1 MLTYSI
7 MLDGGFVKRKVGS
20 AAKPAVSQDVVRLTQ
35 AIRSHP
41 LLVSHRLHRIYFYD
55 AAPSAEIIENPFS
68 KERTDFSATRAYR
81 ANEVMHGQLACESFF
96 ANRLGELSF
105 DGWAPKK
112 DLRKTTQESLT
123 LRSDDIKPAIS
134 QKGVD
139 MRIGLDMASLSLKK
153 LSSLIVLVT
162 SDSDFVPAMKFA
174 RREGTQVLLVT
185 LGHGVKEPMRHHADV
200 VLDSTVAEWF
210 ERTEPANLP
219 AASSAESEISRT
231 TSS

>member
-7 MLDGGFVKRKVGS
+7 MLDGGFVKRKVGN
-20 AAKPAVSQDVVRLTQ
+20 ATKPATSQDVVRLTT
-35 AIRSHP
+35 AIRNHP
-41 LLVSHRLHRIYFYD
+41 LLAAHRLHRIYFYD

-68 KERTDFSATRAYR
+68 KERTDFRLTRAYR
-81 ANEVMHGQLACESFF
+81 ANEVMHDQLACESFF

-112 DLRKTTQESLT
+112 DLRKAAEESLT
-123 LRSDDIKPAIS
+123 LRSDDIKPVIN

-162 SDSDFVPAMKFA
+162 GDSDFVPAMKFA
-174 RREGTQVLLVT
+174 RREGAQVFLVT

-200 VLDSTVAEWF
+200 VISSDTAEWF
-210 ERTEPANLP
+210 GQLNVTK
-219 AASSAESEISRT
+219 T
-231 TSS
+231 TLA